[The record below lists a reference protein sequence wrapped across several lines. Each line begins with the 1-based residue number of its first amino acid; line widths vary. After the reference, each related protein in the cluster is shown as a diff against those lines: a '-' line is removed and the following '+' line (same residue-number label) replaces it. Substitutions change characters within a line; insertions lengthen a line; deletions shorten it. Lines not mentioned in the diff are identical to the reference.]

1 MQETDKLVLC
11 RSDLLLLQCFQ
22 SYKKKQ
28 TKTDKQKHIPQIE
41 TRKFIL
47 CFRSEYFPISKI
59 C

>member
-22 SYKKKQ
+22 SNKKKKER
-28 TKTDKQKHIPQIE
+28 KTDKQIE

-47 CFRSEYFPISKI
+47 CFSEVRIFSN
-59 C
+59 

>member
-22 SYKKKQ
+22 SNKKKKQ
-28 TKTDKQKHIPQIE
+28 TNKLRPE
-41 TRKFIL
+41 NLFCVFL
-47 CFRSEYFPISKI
+47 RSEYFPITKI